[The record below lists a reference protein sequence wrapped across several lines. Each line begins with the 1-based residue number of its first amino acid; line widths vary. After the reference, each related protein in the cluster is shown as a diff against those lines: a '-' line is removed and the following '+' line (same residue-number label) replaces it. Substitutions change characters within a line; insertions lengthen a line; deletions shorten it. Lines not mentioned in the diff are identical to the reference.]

1 MMPAKPFLLLW
12 LVLAS
17 VVSVAWADEGSGKA
31 GEPPPAADYGKI
43 IKGISENTAETKEMM
58 VYECK
63 HIRGEGLRRSIENF
77 LTPAGTVSNS
87 DESDIVIIFDEKT
100 QLPLLKKIAESLD
113 KPVPQVLV
121 EARVVEFTIDSNYQK
136 EVNLDLKVFENLM
149 TIDKMPASSM
159 DFVRRITDAYVT
171 AGTNL
176 QNTQGSMAWTHYNAG
191 NNTLLTAYLKF
202 LESRGRAEI
211 LSAPNLI
218 LRRGTDGSI
227 ITGEE
232 VPIQTQTVTS
242 GSVSTSTQ
250 FKSVGIK
257 LRVSPIMISE
267 GRVWLSVSPEVSNV
281 TRVDTSG
288 APIIAIR
295 NANTELEVLDGQLI
309 ALGGLLRKEDRV
321 SERRVPVLSQIPLLG
336 HLFRGKIV
344 STVQSQLVIFLSI
357 RILDENSP
365 IVKPGELTQPAEK
378 NINVIKKEM
387 EHPPST
393 LKNDWETLK
402 KN

>member
-1 MMPAKPFLLLW
+1 MMLKKQLYGLLLVCI
-12 LVLAS
+12 LS
-17 VVSVAWADEGSGKA
+17 TAWAQEGAEKT
-31 GEPPPAADYGKI
+31 GEAAPAVDYSKL
-43 IKGISENTAETKEMM
+43 IKGISGGSAETKEMM
-58 VYECK
+58 VYQCQ
-63 HIRGEGLRRSIENF
+63 HIRGEGLRRSLENF
-77 LTPAGTVSNS
+77 LTPAGTVACG

-100 QLPLLKKIAESLD
+100 QHPLLKKIAESLD
-113 KPVPQVLV
+113 QPVPQILV
-121 EARVVEFTIDSNYQK
+121 EARVVEFTIDSNYEK
-136 EVNLDLKVFENLM
+136 EVNLDVKAFQNLEDVKGLPG
-149 TIDKMPASSM
+149 TSM

-171 AGTNL
+171 PGTNL
-176 QNTQGSMAWTHYNAG
+176 QNTQGSMAWTHFNGA

-257 LRVSPIMISE
+257 LRVSPIMIS
-267 GRVWLSVSPEVSNV
+267 GDRVWLSVSPEVSNV
-281 TRVDTSG
+281 TRVDASG

-295 NANTELEVLDGQLI
+295 NANTELEVRNGQLI

-321 SERRVPVLSQIPLLG
+321 SERRVPILSQIPLLG
-336 HLFRGKIV
+336 HLFRGKMT

-357 RILDENSP
+357 QIIDDNLP
-365 IVKPGELTQPAEK
+365 IVKPGELTKPAEK
-378 NINVIKKEM
+378 YIDVIKKEM
-387 EHPPST
+387 IQPPAT
-393 LKNDWETLK
+393 LKRDLENW
-402 KN
+402 KNN

>member
-1 MMPAKPFLLLW
+1 M
-12 LVLAS
+12 
-17 VVSVAWADEGSGKA
+17 AWAQESVEKPGD
-31 GEPPPAADYGKI
+31 PPPPADYGKI
-43 IKGISENTAETKEMM
+43 IKGISEDNVETKEMM
-58 VYECK
+58 VYECR
-63 HIRGEGLRRSIENF
+63 HIRGEGLKRSIENF
-77 LTPAGTVSNS
+77 LTPAGTVSSS

-136 EVNLDLKVFENLM
+136 EVNLDLKVFENLE
-149 TIDKMPASSM
+149 DVQKLPASSM

-176 QNTQGSMAWTHYNAG
+176 QNTQGSMAWTRFDAS
-191 NNTLLTAYLKF
+191 NNSLLTTYLKF

-267 GRVWLSVSPEVSNV
+267 GRVWLAVSPEVSNV

-288 APIIAIR
+288 APIIAVR
-295 NANTELEVLDGQLI
+295 NANTELEVRDGQLI

-321 SERRVPVLSQIPLLG
+321 SERRVPILSQIPLLG
-336 HLFRGKIV
+336 HLFKGKTI

-357 RILDENSP
+357 RILDENAQ
-365 IVKPGELTQPAEK
+365 IVQPGELTRPAEK
-378 NINVIKKEM
+378 NIEVIKKEM
-387 EHPPST
+387 THAPST
-393 LKNDWETLK
+393 MKNDLETLK

>member
-1 MMPAKPFLLLW
+1 MMLKKQLCGLALL
-12 LVLAS
+12 VCVAS
-17 VVSVAWADEGSGKA
+17 LIGAQEVPEKA
-31 GEPPPAADYGKI
+31 VEPPPADYGKL
-43 IKGISENTAETKEMM
+43 IKGISEENPETKEMM

-63 HIRGEGLRRSIENF
+63 HIRGEGLKRNIENF
-77 LTPAGTVSNS
+77 LTPAGTVACS

-100 QLPLLKKIAESLD
+100 QLPLLKRIAESLD
-113 KPVPQVLV
+113 KPVPQILV

-136 EVNLDLKVFENLM
+136 EVNLDLKVFQNLE
-149 TIDKMPASSM
+149 DVQKLPVSSM
-159 DFVRRITDAYVT
+159 DFIKRITDAYVT
-171 AGTNL
+171 PGTNL
-176 QNTQGSMAWTHYNAG
+176 QNTQGSMAWTHFNGA
-191 NNTLLTAYLKF
+191 NNTLLTTYLKF
-202 LESRGRAEI
+202 LEGRGRAEI

-257 LRVSPIMISE
+257 LRVSPIMIV
-267 GRVWLSVSPEVSNV
+267 GDRVWLSVSPEVSNV
-281 TRVDTSG
+281 TRVDASG

-295 NANTELEVLDGQLI
+295 NANTELEVRDGQLI

-336 HLFRGKIV
+336 HLFKGKTI

-357 RILDENSP
+357 RILDDNLP
-365 IVKPGELTQPAEK
+365 VVKPGELTSPAEK
-378 NINVIKKEM
+378 NIDVIKKEM
-387 EHPPST
+387 MHPPST
-393 LKNDWETLK
+393 LKNDLETLR

>member
-1 MMPAKPFLLLW
+1 MMLKKQLYGLLLLGFLGW
-12 LVLAS
+12 
-17 VVSVAWADEGSGKA
+17 VAWAQESAEKA
-31 GEPPPAADYGKI
+31 VEPPPPADYGKI
-43 IKGISENTAETKEMM
+43 IKGISEDTAETKEMM
-58 VYECK
+58 VYQCK

-113 KPVPQVLV
+113 QPVPQVLV

-136 EVNLDLKVFENLM
+136 EANLDLKVFENLESVQGL
-149 TIDKMPASSM
+149 PPSSM

-176 QNTQGSMAWTHYNAG
+176 QNTQGSMAWTQFSAS

-257 LRVSPIMISE
+257 LRVSPIMIS
-267 GRVWLSVSPEVSNV
+267 GNRVWLSVSPEVSNV

-288 APIIAIR
+288 APIIAVR

-321 SERRVPVLSQIPLLG
+321 SERRVPILSQIPLLG
-336 HLFRGKIV
+336 HLFKGKLV

-357 RILDENSP
+357 RILDENSQ
-365 IVKPGELTQPAEK
+365 IVKPGELTEGAAK
-378 NINVIKKEM
+378 HIDVIKKEM
-387 EHPPST
+387 EHPPTSMKKD
-393 LKNDWETLK
+393 LENFK